1 MKIIVQGN
9 HISSLTI
16 SFEYFLEKRKVIN
29 RVGSKIESAKSYP
42 DAIIEIKLYEIKA
55 GHMKTNNSLD
65 IKISSITSNKPSE
78 SYEQPYSDCTKWTV
92 LK

>member
-65 IKISSITSNKPSE
+65 IKNHLSHQTNRLSLMNNHILIAPNGH
-78 SYEQPYSDCTKWTV
+78 Y
-92 LK
+92 